1 MIQTD
6 IESLLAEAIQRLVH
20 EFQPE
25 QIFLFGSR
33 AWGKPNE
40 DSDLDLLVVVTSSD
54 EKPTQRAVRAY
65 HSLAGIPT
73 SIDVLVKTRAEV
85 ERFRHVYA
93 SLEAEILERGKIIYD
108 GRSKARPGTKLAEQ
122 SAA

>member
-6 IESLLAEAIQRLVH
+6 IETLLAEAVQRLAR

-25 QIFLFGSR
+25 QIILFGSR

-40 DSDLDLLVVVTSSD
+40 DSDIDLLVIVTSSL
-54 EKPTQRAVRAY
+54 EKPTQRASRAY

-85 ERFRHVYA
+85 ERFRPVYA
-93 SLEAEILERGKIIYD
+93 SLEAEILERGKIVYD
-108 GRSKARPGTKLAEQ
+108 ERSETQPRA
-122 SAA
+122 